1 MLCSSLMQYK
11 IILGI
16 MIGGSLGAVSRYLAT
31 FYIQRGL
38 GSSLANFPLGTL
50 TVNLVGAFLLS
61 FLLFSDYFGLS
72 QNWKFAIGTGFMG
85 ALTTF
90 STFELESFELITKG
104 SYLLAFVNLFGSVS
118 LGLLAIILGQKLAL
132 FLKP

>member
-1 MLCSSLMQYK
+1 MQYK

-31 FYIQRGL
+31 FYIQREL